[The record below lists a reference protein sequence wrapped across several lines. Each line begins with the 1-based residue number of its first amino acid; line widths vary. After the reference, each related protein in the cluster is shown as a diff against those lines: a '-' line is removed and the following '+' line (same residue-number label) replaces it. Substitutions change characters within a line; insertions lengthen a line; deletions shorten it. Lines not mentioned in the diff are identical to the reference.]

1 MGYSIISSVHK
12 AISESVPPKKLET
25 RRDRASSTF
34 SSMLGSFADNIP
46 SWVNLCTPRSR
57 RNIGQQECISSFLRE
72 SLYKYVLGSLK
83 KYPNRAFLATSN
95 NFLDL
100 DHQIILDFLD
110 ESGLNDTSPQ
120 SVLQIAAAWLQ
131 RNHEIS
137 RPDAVGNKESGIHL
151 KSFVINLKLHDIRTS
166 FISELWGEESPHTTD
181 ILAFRSSQLLQE
193 FLVMPDVG
201 DLSGFIC
208 HNVETGEN
216 FYLDPPM
223 VGEQNGKFFGA
234 PKLCVAADNYMTDC
248 RWDPA
253 NRSLYCIRGVKKEKG
268 TTIISR

>member
-1 MGYSIISSVHK
+1 MF
-12 AISESVPPKKLET
+12 ELKKIEDGLLNHFKHSQSDFRECPTEEARNAT
-25 RRDRASSTF
+25 RQGVVDFLVDAWVFCRQYPV
-34 SSMLGSFADNIP
+34 LGK
-46 SWVNLCTPRSR
+46 PRSR
-57 RNIGQQECISSFLRE
+57 RNIGQQECISSFPRE

-166 FISELWGEESPHTTD
+166 FISE
-181 ILAFRSSQLLQE
+181 
-193 FLVMPDVG
+193 
-201 DLSGFIC
+201 
-208 HNVETGEN
+208 
-216 FYLDPPM
+216 
-223 VGEQNGKFFGA
+223 
-234 PKLCVAADNYMTDC
+234 
-248 RWDPA
+248 
-253 NRSLYCIRGVKKEKG
+253 
-268 TTIISR
+268 

>member
-1 MGYSIISSVHK
+1 
-12 AISESVPPKKLET
+12 
-25 RRDRASSTF
+25 
-34 SSMLGSFADNIP
+34 MLGSFADNIP

-208 HNVETGEN
+208 HNVETG
-216 FYLDPPM
+216 
-223 VGEQNGKFFGA
+223 GKFL
-234 PKLCVAADNYMTDC
+234 PRPTDG
-248 RWDPA
+248 RRAKREILWSA
-253 NRSLYCIRGVKKEKG
+253 QAVRSGGQLHDRLQMGSCEPIVVLYSWRKEREGHHHNFSLKVLVH
-268 TTIISR
+268 S